1 LFEGSEGERASG
13 AGGGGLW
20 KTRNIYEPLL
30 NHRSAQNVNF
40 IIGGDGPKRILLEQ
54 MREKLSLEARITLL
68 GAIPHAQVRNVL
80 TKGSIF
86 LNCSLTESFCI
97 AILEAA
103 CCGLYVCSTKVGG
116 VSEVLEEDMIEF
128 GKPNRKSM
136 FDAVLRSLEKIENL
150 QDVDR

>member
-1 LFEGSEGERASG
+1 MR
-13 AGGGGLW
+13 